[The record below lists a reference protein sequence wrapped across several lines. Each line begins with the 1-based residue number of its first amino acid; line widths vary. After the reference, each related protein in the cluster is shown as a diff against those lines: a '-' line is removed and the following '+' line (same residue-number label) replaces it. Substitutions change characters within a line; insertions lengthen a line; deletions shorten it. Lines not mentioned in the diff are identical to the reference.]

1 MANSKL
7 IKHAGEMNRRKMAE
21 AKSDGKN
28 GARIAKT
35 WKSKNV
41 VNIGRKKTATG

>member
-7 IKHAGEMNRRKMAE
+7 IKNAGEKNRKKMAE
-21 AKSDGKN
+21 TKSDGKN
-28 GARIAKT
+28 GIKIAKT